1 MMTKLRERMTIVMV
15 VLVFAFLGLMV
26 FEWGMDYSS
35 TNRQVNNVVGEVY
48 DVEITRSQFQRAL
61 EVSYENMKNQL
72 GSNPTDDQVRELRN
86 SVWEQLVRRVIMLKE
101 IEKRDI
107 TVSDAELEDA
117 VKQNFMNYPE
127 LQTDGKFDEA
137 KWQQAVA
144 NPNIPWLDIE
154 NQVREQLPFIKL
166 QNMIRNNAVIS
177 EGEVEFTAK
186 SELTEITVNQLS
198 VNFREFSK
206 SIDNVDS
213 LEILS
218 YYENNQSEFAKDE
231 SRKLN
236 YVKYEVRPTSLD
248 SMAIYNDADALKN
261 RILNGENI
269 NALARIESDEPN
281 ASNSGGDLGWFGKG
295 RMVKPFENAVFG
307 ADTGAVIGPVL
318 TNFGYHVIKI
328 DSVRNAGK
336 DDVEYKASHILK
348 KVEPSPET
356 RDAIYAQASNFM
368 EKAMASDFNEAAN
381 VLNVAYKTT
390 RAFTAQSKFV
400 PGLNQ
405 LQGAVSFA
413 FSSEIDETTTILE
426 QNDDYFILSLA
437 EIDDN
442 TIKPLSEVENQIKQ
456 KLRNEKSARLAMNF
470 LEEKVKPMIESG
482 SSFADVNNAGL
493 AYKLTYSESRKV
505 NLRNGIPGIGKDAE
519 AVSQILN
526 ASENDIVGPLKGS
539 YAVFYFKVLENK
551 QPDEASL
558 QARKAVVY
566 ERLKRSKESTY
577 INKWF
582 EEKWQAAEVK
592 DYRAKLGLI

>member
-269 NALARIESDEPN
+269 NALARIESDEPQC
-281 ASNSGGDLGWFGKG
+281 F
-295 RMVKPFENAVFG
+295 
-307 ADTGAVIGPVL
+307 
-318 TNFGYHVIKI
+318 
-328 DSVRNAGK
+328 
-336 DDVEYKASHILK
+336 
-348 KVEPSPET
+348 
-356 RDAIYAQASNFM
+356 Q
-368 EKAMASDFNEAAN
+368 
-381 VLNVAYKTT
+381 
-390 RAFTAQSKFV
+390 
-400 PGLNQ
+400 
-405 LQGAVSFA
+405 
-413 FSSEIDETTTILE
+413 
-426 QNDDYFILSLA
+426 
-437 EIDDN
+437 
-442 TIKPLSEVENQIKQ
+442 
-456 KLRNEKSARLAMNF
+456 
-470 LEEKVKPMIESG
+470 
-482 SSFADVNNAGL
+482 
-493 AYKLTYSESRKV
+493 
-505 NLRNGIPGIGKDAE
+505 
-519 AVSQILN
+519 
-526 ASENDIVGPLKGS
+526 
-539 YAVFYFKVLENK
+539 
-551 QPDEASL
+551 
-558 QARKAVVY
+558 
-566 ERLKRSKESTY
+566 
-577 INKWF
+577 
-582 EEKWQAAEVK
+582 
-592 DYRAKLGLI
+592 